1 MSHAALIEP
10 QHLTKT
16 AIVYVRQSTAKQLL
30 HHQESTRR
38 QYQLVERAAELGWP
52 QPRIVVI
59 DTDLGQSGASST
71 ERLGFQRL
79 VAAITMGEV
88 GLVLVT
94 EVSRLSRLNSDWHR
108 VLELCAVFETLI
120 ADDEGVYDPRDPNDR
135 LVLGLKGTL
144 FAAELHILR
153 ARMRSGL
160 LNKARRG
167 ALALRLP
174 VGYRRLRDGSVV
186 LDPDEQVRTTIETLF
201 AQFRLLKTARAVQRY
216 FVMNDLSMPRH
227 IQHGE
232 DYGQVVWVK
241 PTYQMIQ
248 QILTSPVYAG
258 TFVFGRRIQQVQP
271 GDPPQTVSHRLPE
284 EEWEIVVPDIYP
296 AYLTREEYHANR
308 ETLRRNMYNF
318 EQRRP
323 GAPREGPALLQGLL
337 LCGRCGRRMTVSY
350 GKEAHAY
357 VCRRAKLTYDEPQ
370 CQTFPQR
377 PLDEAVRDLFLEAVQ
392 PAEIETLL
400 TALDALEQ
408 ERQATERQ
416 WQVRL
421 ERARYA
427 VRLAQRQYDAVDPEN
442 RLVARELERR
452 WNDALLALEAL
463 GREYTVAQ
471 RTALAP
477 LNPQEQDAVRQL
489 AENLP
494 GLWDAPTTT
503 ARDHKRLLRLVIQ
516 GITLTVR
523 AERRDA
529 EMVVVWSGGMT
540 TSHVVTLPP
549 LGWHCMTAP
558 AIVARVRELATR
570 LPDDQI
576 AETLNA
582 DGLQTQTGK
591 PWTYKR
597 VVSLRKLYGIATACP
612 LDPTIDGPR
621 GDGLIAVRIAAQLLG
636 ISPSLVHVWLGHGVL
651 TSEQRVV
658 GSYRWVR
665 LTDADLA
672 RLTGRTNSSHLP
684 RITDV
689 VDTRGCTREE
699 VWELVRTGA
708 YIAHRRPVGQAWE
721 WRLERQDTPPEASAP
736 PHSRSIRCEQEGIP
750 HYG

>member
-16 AIVYVRQSTAKQLL
+16 AIVYVRQSTAKQLI

-52 QPRIVVI
+52 QPRIAVI
-59 DTDLGQSGASST
+59 DNDLGQSGASST

-174 VGYRRLRDGSVV
+174 VGYRRLHDGSVV

-201 AQFRLLKTARAVQRY
+201 ARFSQLKTARAVQRY
-216 FVMNDLSMPRH
+216 FLMNDLQMPRH

-232 DYGQVVWVK
+232 AYGQVVWVK

-248 QILTSPVYAG
+248 QVLTSPVYAG
-258 TFVFGRRIQQVQP
+258 MFVFGRRVEQVQP

-284 EEWEIVVPDIYP
+284 EEWDIVVPDIYP
-296 AYLTREEYHANR
+296 AYITAEEYHANR

-318 EQRRP
+318 DQRRP

-370 CQTFPQR
+370 CQTFPR
-377 PLDEAVRDLFLEAVQ
+377 LPLDEAIRDLFLEAVQ

-400 TALDALEQ
+400 AALDALEQ
-408 ERQATERQ
+408 ERQAMERQ
-416 WQVRL
+416 WQLRL
-421 ERARYA
+421 ERARYT

-463 GREYTVAQ
+463 EREYGVAQ

-477 LNPQEQDAVRQL
+477 LDPQEQEAVRQL
-489 AENLP
+489 TENLP
-494 GLWDAPTTT
+494 ALWDAPTTT
-503 ARDHKRLLRLVIQ
+503 TRDHKRLLRLVIQ
-516 GITLTVR
+516 EITLTAR
-523 AERRDA
+523 PERREA
-529 EMVVVWSGGMT
+529 EMVVLWSGGMIT
-540 TSHVVTLPP
+540 THLVTLPP

-558 AIVARVRELATR
+558 EIVARVREMAKH
-570 LPDDQI
+570 LPDYQI
-576 AETLNA
+576 AEALNA
-582 DGLQTQTGK
+582 EGLQTQTGK
-591 PWTYKR
+591 PWTHKR
-597 VVSLRKLYGIATACP
+597 VISLRKQYGIVTSCP
-612 LDPTIDGPR
+612 LDPTLGGPR
-621 GDGLIAVRIAAQLLG
+621 GDGLISVRIAAQLLG
-636 ISPSLVHVWLGHGVL
+636 ISPALVHVWLGHGVL
-651 TSEQRVV
+651 TSEQRVNR
-658 GSYRWVR
+658 SYRWVR

-672 RLTGRTNSSHLP
+672 RLTGRTECSHLP
-684 RITDV
+684 RITDLMELRSCGR
-689 VDTRGCTREE
+689 DE
-699 VWELVRTGA
+699 VWDLVRAGE
-708 YIAHRRPVGQAWE
+708 YIAHRRPVGQSWE
-721 WRLERQDTPPEASAP
+721 WRLEQNGASTEPSA
-736 PHSRSIRCEQEGIP
+736 SLRATSIRSEEKGIP

>member
-1 MSHAALIEP
+1 MSHATIIEP
-10 QHLTKT
+10 QHLTRT
-16 AIVYVRQSTAKQLL
+16 AIVYVRQSTPKQLIQ
-30 HHQESTRR
+30 HQESTRR
-38 QYQLVERAAELGWP
+38 QYQLTERAAELGWP

-59 DTDLGQSGASST
+59 DNDLGQSGASST
-71 ERLGFQRL
+71 ERQGFQRL

-174 VGYRRLRDGSVV
+174 VGYRRLHDGTVV

-201 AQFRLLKTARAVQRY
+201 TQFGQLKNARAVQRA
-216 FVMNDLSMPRH
+216 FLMNDLQMPRLL
-227 IQHGE
+227 QTGE
-232 DYGQVVWVK
+232 DYGQIIWVK
-241 PTYQMIQ
+241 PSYQMIQ
-248 QILTSPVYAG
+248 QVLTSPVYAG
-258 TFVFGRRIQQVQP
+258 IFVFGRRVQQVQP
-271 GDPPQTVSHRLPE
+271 GDPPQTVSHRRAE
-284 EEWEIVVPDIYP
+284 DEWDIIVPDIYP
-296 AYLTREEYHANR
+296 AYITKEQYHANR
-308 ETLRRNMYNF
+308 ETLQQNMYNF
-318 EQRRP
+318 AQRQP
-323 GAPREGPALLQGLL
+323 GAPREGSALLQGLV

-350 GKEAHAY
+350 GKHYHAY

-370 CQTFPQR
+370 CQAFPR
-377 PLDEAVRDLFLEAVQ
+377 LPVDEALRDLFLEAVQ

-416 WQVRL
+416 WQLKL
-421 ERARYA
+421 ERARYT

-452 WNDALLALEAL
+452 WNEALLALEAL
-463 GREYTVAQ
+463 EREYAVAQ

-477 LNPQEQDAVRQL
+477 LDPQEQAAVRQL

-494 GLWDAPTTT
+494 ALWDAPTTT

-516 GITLTVR
+516 AVTVTVR
-523 AERRDA
+523 TAVREAEL
-529 EMVVVWSGGMT
+529 VVLWSGGIT

-549 LGWHCMTAP
+549 LGWQSLTDP
-558 AIVARVRELATR
+558 DIVTRIRTLAAD
-570 LPDDQI
+570 LPDHRI
-576 AETLNA
+576 AEVLND
-582 DGLQTQTGK
+582 DGIQTQTGK

-597 VVSLRKLYGIATACP
+597 VTSLRKQYGIATACP
-612 LDPTIDGPR
+612 IDPTLDGPR
-621 GDGLIAVRIAAQLLG
+621 GDGLISVRVAAQVLG
-636 ISPSLVHVWLGHGVL
+636 ISPSLVHVWIAHGVL
-651 TSEQRVV
+651 RSEQRVV
-658 GSYRWVR
+658 GSYQWVR
-665 LTDADLA
+665 LTERDRA
-672 RLTGRTNSSHLP
+672 RLTGQTACSHLP
-684 RITDV
+684 RLAEIMAA
-689 VDTRGCTREE
+689 RNCTREE
-699 VWELVRTGA
+699 VWELVRAGE
-708 YIAHRRPVGQAWE
+708 YVAHRYPVGQCWE
-721 WRLERQDTPPEASAP
+721 WRLEQQDHASDDGAPLCVPPVRRE
-736 PHSRSIRCEQEGIP
+736 EKGTP